1 MKTLKL
7 LLFSYLMSLP
17 FFSYAEKGMGI
28 LSDPYL
34 TKEFPSAGVKVLD
47 IRSSGSSITVSAW
60 EEDKVQVEIFAL
72 RNGKEVNLNDPDI
85 QEKLNDYKVEVD
97 QSGEKVLVSIQSKNK
112 SNWNMGKNNIS
123 FSIQAYVPR
132 EMSTIFN
139 SSGGSISLKGVVGN
153 HDIQSSGGSIKIF
166 ECEGSLTARSSGG
179 SFSVNAFQGT
189 LVLGTSGGSV
199 KVENFS
205 GSLSL
210 NSSGGSVS
218 LNEVSGK
225 IVANTSGGSI
235 KANVVN
241 LEEELTL
248 KASGGSITVSL
259 PEDQGMDLDIDG
271 GNVSSQLSHFEG
283 VKTNDQIK
291 GKINGGGIPITLY
304 TSGGSIKVD
313 KR

>member
-1 MKTLKL
+1 MKKLKL
-7 LLFSYLMSLP
+7 LLFAYLMSLP
-17 FFSYAEKGMGI
+17 LFSYAEKGMVI
-28 LSDPYL
+28 FSDPYL
-34 TKEFPSAGVKVLD
+34 TKEFPSEGIKVLD
-47 IRSSGSSITVSAW
+47 IRSAGSSITVSSW
-60 EEDKVQVEIFAL
+60 EEDKVHVEIFAL

-85 QEKLNDYKVEVD
+85 QEKLKDYQVEVD

-123 FSIQAYVPR
+123 FSIQAQVPK

-139 SSGGSISLKGVVGN
+139 SSGGSISLKGVEGN
-153 HDIQSSGGSIKIF
+153 HDIHSSGGSIKIM

-179 SFSVNAFQGT
+179 SFSINEFQGT

-199 KVENFS
+199 KVEYFS

-225 IVANTSGGSI
+225 IVANTSGGSV

-248 KASGGSITVSL
+248 KASGGSITVTL
-259 PEDQGMDLDIDG
+259 PEDQGMDLDIKG
-271 GNVSSQLSHFEG
+271 GSVSSQLSNFEG

-291 GKINGGGIPITLY
+291 GKILGGGIPVTLS
-304 TSGGSIKVD
+304 TSGGSVKIE